1 MIATLL
7 IAWCLLA
14 VTVAIHAAGLS
25 AMLPHVL
32 SAVPDRRF
40 WPVTWEILWV
50 AWRLIL
56 LHLTEIAAWALF
68 YWWKCLPDAESS
80 FYFSGVTYAT
90 LGYGDLVLPEENS
103 EEFKSLARRLGYRD
117 QDRSQ
122 AAARLA
128 VDIRSWMKEVH
139 NYFVSRFASAL

>member
-32 SAVPDRRF
+32 SALPDRRF
-40 WPVTWEILWV
+40 WPVTWQILWV

-68 YWWKCLPDAESS
+68 YWWQCLPDAESS

-90 LGYGDLVLPEENS
+90 LGYGDLVLPDEWRLLGPVEGLVGILMCGLS
-103 EEFKSLARRLGYRD
+103 TGFFFVVVSKFLGPKSAFNRTD
-117 QDRSQ
+117 P
-122 AAARLA
+122 
-128 VDIRSWMKEVH
+128 
-139 NYFVSRFASAL
+139 

>member
-1 MIATLL
+1 MITTLL

-32 SAVPDRRF
+32 SAQPDRRF
-40 WPVTWEILWV
+40 WSVTWQILWV

-90 LGYGDLVLPEENS
+90 LGYGDLVLPEEWRLLGPVEGLVGILMCGLS
-103 EEFKSLARRLGYRD
+103 TGFFFVVVSKFLGPKS
-117 QDRSQ
+117 
-122 AAARLA
+122 
-128 VDIRSWMKEVH
+128 
-139 NYFVSRFASAL
+139 ASNRTDP

>member
-1 MIATLL
+1 MTLKL
-7 IAWCLLA
+7 RAAWCLLGLT
-14 VTVAIHAAGLS
+14 VTIHAAGLS

-32 SAVPDRRF
+32 SALPDRRF
-40 WPVTWEILWV
+40 WPVTWQILWV

-90 LGYGDLVLPEENS
+90 LGYGDLVLPEEWRLLGPVEGLVGILMCGLS
-103 EEFKSLARRLGYRD
+103 TGFFFVVVSKFLGPKS
-117 QDRSQ
+117 
-122 AAARLA
+122 
-128 VDIRSWMKEVH
+128 
-139 NYFVSRFASAL
+139 ASNRTDP